1 MGCSEDGGVIF
12 AIVGP
17 AEWVGPAVELALV
30 QRSVILVVSVGLS
43 LHDQMVDVTEIDLG
57 WSLRLL
63 VLEHH
68 LVGDSSLDDAISG
81 HLKKD
86 EVIIISG
93 VLPAEWVGPSVELG
107 LAFGVALVRLSQKR
121 GVIVELTE
129 ISRLNPL
136 NVLVISWNIV
146 LELSGEGLLA
156 PVAGHP
162 EGSWFLGS
170 SVELDVEVWVHGLD
184 LGVSVPGLA
193 LVILG
198 LSAGHVFLAGEW
210 VWHGVW
216 VLVEVEV
223 LNVDWA
229 AVWSANGSSG

>member
-1 MGCSEDGGVIF
+1 MGCSEDSGVIF

-30 QRSVILVVSVGLS
+30 QRTVILVVSISLS
-43 LHDQMVDVTEIDLG
+43 ANDQMVDVTEINLG

-68 LVGDSSLDDAISG
+68 LVGDSSLDDALSG
-81 HLKKD
+81 HLKED
-86 EVIIISG
+86 EVIIITG

-107 LAFGVALVRLSQKR
+107 LAISVALVRLSQKR

-162 EGSWFLGS
+162 EVSWFLGS
-170 SVELDVEVWVHGLD
+170 SVELDMEVWVHGLD

-198 LSAGHVFLAGEW
+198 LSAGHVFLAGKW

>member
-43 LHDQMVDVTEIDLG
+43 LHDQMIDVTEIDLG

-107 LAFGVALVRLSQKR
+107 LAFGVALVRLS
-121 GVIVELTE
+121 
-129 ISRLNPL
+129 
-136 NVLVISWNIV
+136 
-146 LELSGEGLLA
+146 
-156 PVAGHP
+156 
-162 EGSWFLGS
+162 
-170 SVELDVEVWVHGLD
+170 
-184 LGVSVPGLA
+184 
-193 LVILG
+193 
-198 LSAGHVFLAGEW
+198 
-210 VWHGVW
+210 
-216 VLVEVEV
+216 
-223 LNVDWA
+223 
-229 AVWSANGSSG
+229 